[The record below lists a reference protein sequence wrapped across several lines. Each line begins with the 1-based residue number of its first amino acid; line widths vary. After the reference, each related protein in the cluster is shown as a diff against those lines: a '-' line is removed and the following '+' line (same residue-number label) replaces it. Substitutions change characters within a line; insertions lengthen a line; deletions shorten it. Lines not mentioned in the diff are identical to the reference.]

1 MTNSKQYCSYCWERY
16 TPQHENCRLLHN
28 PYVPKYKSLFTD
40 ATLVSKVLVKRDK
53 QLLQIFPEGE
63 KKIYSNE
70 SEWKTCFPEAI
81 EANPAS

>member
-16 TPQHENCRLLHN
+16 TPQHENCRSLHN
-28 PYVPKYKSLFTD
+28 PYIPKYRSLFTGT
-40 ATLVSKVLVKRDK
+40 TLVSKVLVKRDK

-63 KKIYSNE
+63 KKIYTNE

>member
-16 TPQHENCRLLHN
+16 TPLHENCRLLHN
-28 PYVPKYKSLFTD
+28 PHVPKYRSLFRGT
-40 ATLVSKVLVKRDK
+40 TLVSKVLVKRDT

-63 KKIYSNE
+63 KKIYTNE

-81 EANPAS
+81 ETNEAS